1 MVNYHGIIDSL
12 FVDPPRSGLDN
23 EFINSIKRLK
33 PKKIIYISC
42 NPITQVDDLSKLLE
56 LYDIKEIQPFDMFPH
71 TIHCEN
77 IVSLVLK

>member
-1 MVNYHGIIDSL
+1 MYNYHGNIDSL
-12 FVDPPRSGLDN
+12 FVDPPRSGLEN
-23 EFINSIKRLK
+23 EFINSIRRLK

-42 NPITQVDDLSKLLE
+42 NPITQVDDLSKLLD
-56 LYDIKEIQPFDMFPH
+56 LYEIKVIQPVDMFPH